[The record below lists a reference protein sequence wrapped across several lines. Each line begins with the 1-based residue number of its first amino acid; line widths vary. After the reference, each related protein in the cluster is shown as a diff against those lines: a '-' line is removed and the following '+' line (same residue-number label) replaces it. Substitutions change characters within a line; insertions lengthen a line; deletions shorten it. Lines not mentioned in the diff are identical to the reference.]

1 MAHNLLESRADLP
14 GLLMS
19 HFSQTSRTI
28 QQAVHQRLDEL
39 LALVDE
45 AGRLILSV
53 YQRPGSLQVS
63 LKADDSPV
71 TEADLLANALL
82 TARLHAMFPD
92 IPVVSEEAAES
103 FAHRHPGNP
112 HWLLDPLDGT
122 REFINRTDQFTVNVA
137 LVIGGSPVVGFVAAP
152 ALDQHYW
159 AIATVGAFAKSG
171 DGMVRLKA
179 AAFPERK
186 PEGDYATPVRLL
198 ASQNHLSDET
208 RQFIE
213 AVQPHELQ
221 QAGSSLKFCRLAEGE
236 ADCYPRH
243 SPTCEWDTAAGQAIL
258 ETAGGAVRRL
268 DGSRLTYGD
277 GGELNPSFIATGS
290 SAPWPLD

>member
-1 MAHNLLESRADLP
+1 
-14 GLLMS
+14 MS
-19 HFSQTSRTI
+19 DSSSQISQKI
-28 QQAVHQRLDEL
+28 QQSVHQRLAEM
-39 LALVDE
+39 LAMVVD

-53 YQRPGSLQVS
+53 YQRTDTVKVT

-71 TEADLLANALL
+71 TEADLLANGLL
-82 TARLHAMFPD
+82 TERLHAMLPD
-92 IPVVSEEAAES
+92 IPVVSEEAADS
-103 FAHRHPGNP
+103 FVHRDPGHP

-137 LVIGGSPVVGFVAAP
+137 LVIGGAPVVGFVGAP
-152 ALDQHYW
+152 ALDQLYW
-159 AIATVGAFAKSG
+159 AIATVGAYKQTGNSRIAL
-171 DGMVRLKA
+171 RA
-179 AAFPERK
+179 AAFPERG
-186 PEGDYATPVRLL
+186 PDGRYSAPVRLL

-208 RQFIE
+208 RQFID

-221 QAGSSLKFCRLAEGE
+221 QAGSSLKFCRLAEGA

-258 ETAGGAVRRL
+258 EAAGGSVRRL
-268 DGSRLTYGD
+268 DGSVLTYGD
-277 GGELNPSFIATGS
+277 GAELNPSFIATGS